1 MDSLFTSLD
10 VFATVFLRTQF
21 LRYIKPRH
29 LVMGSQTEDL
39 WRGRH
44 SVRLK
49 GQEPI
54 TQWIDRSER
63 NELFDHFLREVEL
76 RKAIAQP
83 VISDY
88 TLLWNPQVYCHIH
101 LSVSWT
107 WCSHSTPSV
116 HTLYWIL
123 PFHLLALFLSYSPS
137 LYVFGRRVIFF
148 SNLHGCTF

>member
-10 VFATVFLRTQF
+10 VFATVLVRTQF
-21 LRYIKPRH
+21 LRYTCIKPRH

-63 NELFDHFLREVEL
+63 NELFDHFLLEVEL

-83 VISDY
+83 VISEY
-88 TLLWNPQVYCHIH
+88 TLLWNPKVYCHIH

-107 WCSHSTPSV
+107 SCSHSTPSV
-116 HTLYWIL
+116 HTLSFNIVLLFAGTFSEIQPVALCFRKKGHIL
-123 PFHLLALFLSYSPS
+123 F
-137 LYVFGRRVIFF
+137 
-148 SNLHGCTF
+148 

>member
-1 MDSLFTSLD
+1 MASLFTSLD

-21 LRYIKPRH
+21 LRYTKPRH
-29 LVMGSQTEDL
+29 LVIGSQTEDP

-63 NELFDHFLREVEL
+63 NELFDYFLLEVEL

-83 VISDY
+83 VISDCA
-88 TLLWNPQVYCHIH
+88 LLRNPQVYCHVH
-101 LSVSWT
+101 LPISWT
-107 WCSHSTPSV
+107 SCSHSTPSV
-116 HTLYWIL
+116 HTPTFNIVLSFAGTFSESQPVALSFRKKGYIL
-123 PFHLLALFLSYSPS
+123 F
-137 LYVFGRRVIFF
+137 
-148 SNLHGCTF
+148 